1 MTYGDIIIIFIIIFF
16 ITKLTDA
23 TQYKHWKASD
33 TNKRS

>member
-1 MTYGDIIIIFIIIFF
+1 MIHVVIDHYLIFF